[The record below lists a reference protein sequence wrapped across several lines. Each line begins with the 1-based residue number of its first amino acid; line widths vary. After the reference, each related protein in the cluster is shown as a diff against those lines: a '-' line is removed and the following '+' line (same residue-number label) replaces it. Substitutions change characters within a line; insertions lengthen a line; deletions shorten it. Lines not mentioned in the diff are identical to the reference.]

1 MPIDGKK
8 NACENKE
15 KYPLSPSIGTVVEF
29 DRQSPRSQGSRREI
43 TRGNE
48 AINHVDPS
56 YLARGEKFLRIC
68 GNVPCIAYLS
78 SREFVWGGEGDD
90 LKCVARLKVLVYFSF
105 IETKRRN

>member
-15 KYPLSPSIGTVVEF
+15 KYPLSPPIGTVVEF

-48 AINHVDPS
+48 AINHVVFGS
-56 YLARGEKFLRIC
+56 RGEILANLRQRSVYRLFVI
-68 GNVPCIAYLS
+68 GGVRLD
-78 SREFVWGGEGDD
+78 EFEGEE
-90 LKCVARLKVLVYFSF
+90 KEM
-105 IETKRRN
+105 I

>member
-15 KYPLSPSIGTVVEF
+15 KYPLSPPIGTVVVF

-56 YLARGEKFLRIC
+56 YLRSRGEILANLRQRSVYRLFVI
-68 GNVPCIAYLS
+68 GGVRLD
-78 SREFVWGGEGDD
+78 EFEGEE
-90 LKCVARLKVLVYFSF
+90 KEM
-105 IETKRRN
+105 I

>member
-15 KYPLSPSIGTVVEF
+15 KYPLSPPIGTVVEF

-68 GNVPCIAYLS
+68 GNVPSIAYLS
-78 SREFVWGGEGDD
+78 SGKFVWTN
-90 LKCVARLKVLVYFSF
+90 LKG
-105 IETKRRN
+105 RRRR